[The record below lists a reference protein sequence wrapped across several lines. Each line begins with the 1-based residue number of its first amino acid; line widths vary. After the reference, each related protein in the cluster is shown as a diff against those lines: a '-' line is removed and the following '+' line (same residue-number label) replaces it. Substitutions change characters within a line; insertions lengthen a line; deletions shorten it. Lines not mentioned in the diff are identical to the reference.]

1 MGHLD
6 KLEVSNRVIVAARPR
21 RKIDT
26 DEYRRKKLIANI
38 EEQIEL
44 VGLSLKDKPL
54 QLERKRGHGVVTV
67 RPRLWW
73 KVMDDGTALTQI
85 RYNKVALNIAGR
97 GTTIEAGSLK
107 DLVEAYHTVIRAVL
121 DGELDPAIET
131 AAFRSQP
138 IEIIPSP

>member
-6 KLEVSNRVIVAARPR
+6 KLEITNRVIAAARPR
-21 RKIDT
+21 RKTDT
-26 DEYRRKKLIANI
+26 DQYRREKLIANI

-44 VGLSLKDKPL
+44 VRLQLNHLPL
-54 QLERKRGHGVVTV
+54 QLERKRGHRIVSV

-73 KVMDDGTALTQI
+73 KVVDEGMALTQI

-97 GTTIEAGSLK
+97 GTTIEAGSLEE
-107 DLVEAYHTVIRAVL
+107 LPAMYQMVIRAINA
-121 DGELDPAIET
+121 GELDPAIKT

-138 IEIIPSP
+138 DEITPRR